1 MKAKS
6 KGGNKFKKMKKGM
19 GEVLTKLETADKFQ
33 NYAQVIS
40 MLGDGRIKI
49 KCIIDDKVI
58 DKLGIIRGSMRKRQW
73 INPGDIVIVCIRDFE
88 PDKCD
93 VVYVYPK
100 DRRNQI
106 IKKAQLDFGDKKIN
120 QDFDEIEFYNSDEEN
135 EEEITHFQKETE
147 LASNHLQFEQ
157 TPWFLQNNYGFL
169 QNNYESEE
177 EETQKPKKNKI
188 QFNLNDNEKESNDL
202 NIDDI

>member
-120 QDFDEIEFYNSDEEN
+120 QNFDEIEFYNSDEEN
-135 EEEITHFQKETE
+135 EEEMTHFQKETE

>member
-49 KCIIDDKVI
+49 KCIIDDKVV

-120 QDFDEIEFYNSDEEN
+120 QNFDEIEFYNSDEEN
-135 EEEITHFQKETE
+135 EEEMTHFQKETE

-157 TPWFLQNNYGFL
+157 TPWFLQNNY
-169 QNNYESEE
+169 ESEE

-188 QFNLNDNEKESNDL
+188 KFNLNDNEKESSDL

>member
-120 QDFDEIEFYNSDEEN
+120 QNFDEIEFYNSDEEN
-135 EEEITHFQKETE
+135 EEEMTHFQKETE

-157 TPWFLQNNYGFL
+157 TPWFL

-188 QFNLNDNEKESNDL
+188 QFNLNDNEKENSDL

>member
-120 QDFDEIEFYNSDEEN
+120 QNFDEIEFYNSDEEN